1 MEFAIVLQRRV
12 VWTALSTRRRLHLCV
27 RHAPTHRSSDSTAP
41 LRAQEVPTRWMSAQ
55 ATASAITAPRDWA
68 PVFAQS
74 ATADLHAPLHARP
87 MHQERC
93 VAGMALAT
101 VALVSATEPS
111 AARRVTP
118 SARLLTV
125 FYAACTERAT
135 RAHRILASA
144 SAVPGT
150 LVQRAMLAASLS
162 SLRAVVTASANPAG
176 CAPAS
181 LRRALGTGVGVTPAA
196 RAPMG
201 GSVQAAICSAPKA
214 PMASLAVDV
223 ASATISCYAS
233 AHRLRS
239 PAFGVIMSAGRART
253 ATVAQTAPTR
263 VMAALVHRAI

>member
-1 MEFAIVLQRRV
+1 
-12 VWTALSTRRRLHLCV
+12 
-27 RHAPTHRSSDSTAP
+27 
-41 LRAQEVPTRWMSAQ
+41 MSAQ

-68 PVFAQS
+68 PVFAQT
-74 ATADLHAPLHARP
+74 ATADLRALLHARP

-93 VAGMALAT
+93 VAGMVLAT
-101 VALVSATEPS
+101 VAPALVSATEPT
-111 AARRVTP
+111 AAKRATP
-118 SARLLTV
+118 SARLSTV
-125 FYAACTERAT
+125 FYAACTERAM
-135 RAHRILASA
+135 RARPTLASA
-144 SAVPGT
+144 SAEPDT
-150 LVQRAMLAASLS
+150 LVRRAMSAASLS
-162 SLRAVVTASANPAG
+162 SLRAAVMASANPAG